1 MYIGNVEIKNNVFM
15 APMAGVTDKPY
26 RTICMEMGCGLV
38 YSEMVSAKG
47 LFYNSANTEKLM
59 DCDEGCRPYA
69 VQLFGSEPE
78 IMGKMAK
85 RIEDMPFD
93 IIDVN
98 MGCPAPKIVKN
109 GDGSALMQSPEL
121 VEEIVSAIVSS
132 QKKPVTVK
140 IRKGYDDDNINAV
153 EIALAAQRGGA
164 SAVTVHGRTRPQFYS
179 GKADWEIIKD
189 VKSALNIPVIGNG
202 DIVSPETAR
211 AMLDSTGCDAV
222 MIGRAAEGNPWIFER
237 VTHFINT
244 GELLPEPSRSQK
256 AQTVIRH
263 ARMLIDFKGEYIGV
277 REMRRHLGYY
287 TKGLPQASAMR
298 AEINTVMNME
308 DIKILVDRYFLGI

>member
-1 MYIGNVEIKNNVFM
+1 M
-15 APMAGVTDKPY
+15 
-26 RTICMEMGCGLV
+26 
-38 YSEMVSAKG
+38 
-47 LFYNSANTEKLM
+47 
-59 DCDEGCRPYA
+59 
-69 VQLFGSEPE
+69 
-78 IMGKMAK
+78 
-85 RIEDMPFD
+85 
-93 IIDVN
+93 
-98 MGCPAPKIVKN
+98 
-109 GDGSALMQSPEL
+109 
-121 VEEIVSAIVSS
+121 SAIVSS